1 MDSQHRHSV
10 NNFFPSNSSKN
21 WNKRQVNLPCITDN
35 KTIYIHKPSDF
46 FKHKYT
52 YLGKFS
58 NNNEILSPNNIKKYQ
73 SPKFCMEDI
82 KEQEYKEKRII
93 TSILKDEVKS
103 LPSLLKNCIPEINK
117 AKKNSV
123 GFSDDYINFQ
133 INEKENPTEMHPY
146 VLRKYKSKGQTM
158 RNSNY
163 KEDKDNNTH
172 EDQTPNKNSRLVNL
186 NFLITS
192 PKKKY
197 ESMNDRNNRISYYQ
211 FYTTNNT
218 KSNNFHIKA
227 NSKKYSQNGDYITI
241 VGNTNEIIPKF
252 NCINKNTSFKN
263 YLNSKAAASVDNLK
277 R

>member
-1 MDSQHRHSV
+1 MDSQLRHSV
-10 NNFFPSNSSKN
+10 NTFFPSNSSKN
-21 WNKRQVNLPCITDN
+21 FNKCQVNLPCITDN
-35 KTIYIHKPSDF
+35 KKIYIHKPSDF

-58 NNNEILSPNNIKKYQ
+58 NNNEILSPDNIKKYQ

-82 KEQEYKEKRII
+82 KEQAYKEKRII

-117 AKKNSV
+117 NKKNNV
-123 GFSDDYINFQ
+123 GFGDNYINFQ
-133 INEKENPTEMHPY
+133 LYEKENPIGMHSY

-158 RNSNY
+158 RHSNN
-163 KEDKDNNTH
+163 KELKDNNTS

-192 PKKKY
+192 PKKRY
-197 ESMNDRNNRISYYQ
+197 ESLNDGNNRMSYYQ
-211 FYTTNNT
+211 FYTTNNS
-218 KSNNFHIKA
+218 KSNNFLIKT
-227 NSKKYSQNGDYITI
+227 NSKKYSQNGDYISI
-241 VGNTNEIIPKF
+241 VGNANEMPKF
-252 NCINKNTSFKN
+252 NCINKTTSFKN
-263 YLNSKAAASVDNLK
+263 YLNSKAAANGDNKK